1 MSHSPMKSNQLVGN
15 ILELF
20 VSKKSVNKIVVD
32 TQGIIGDKFYNTD
45 IDRSVLIS
53 SIDSYNMALDRD
65 IDLKYGQL
73 GENLLIDYNPYNLS
87 VGTYIQIGSVVLEI
101 AQKCTLCKSLT
112 KIDNKLPKLLKDDR
126 GIFAKVIQAGEIKYR
141 DKIYIL

>member
-20 VSKKSVNKIVVD
+20 VSKESVNRIVVD
-32 TQGIIGDKFYNTD
+32 SQGIIGDKFYNTD

-73 GENLLIDYNPYNLS
+73 GENLLIDYNPYDLT
-87 VGTYIQIGSVVLEI
+87 VGTHIQIGSVVLEI